1 MVNPF
6 VDDFPMKSSI
16 CNGACEKLPCLIY
29 SVVYIL
35 NRKLNIIYK
44 AGLFHCHIHEISR
57 GRTVTRLVSA
67 GHALCQHQQHH
78 PNSSGGALAER
89 FFFLAASTHVT
100 QWAKNRSITGMYTL
114 MSPEKGLKRMKRLV
128 FQHMFSRSAI
138 MLWMVS
144 KSCIILGG

>member
-89 FFFLAASTHVT
+89 FFFFFGSFHPCHPVGKKQINHWYVYLDV
-100 QWAKNRSITGMYTL
+100 
-114 MSPEKGLKRMKRLV
+114 P
-128 FQHMFSRSAI
+128 
-138 MLWMVS
+138 
-144 KSCIILGG
+144 